1 MTVYSSRLAPYISD
15 LIAQKHLL
23 GYSFAYGELAL
34 KWFDEFCSENYPQE
48 STITRAMGLAWA
60 VRRPTEKPVS
70 TAKRLAPVR
79 ELAKY
84 MLRKGVDAY
93 VIPDEFVKQPEVRY
107 APHIFT
113 DKELECFFHETD
125 SIHPHIHKECME
137 PLVMPVIFRLIYTCG
152 LRPQEGRLIK
162 RKDINLE
169 EGVLFIPESKRHKD
183 RFVVIPEDMLELCRR
198 YDTIIRKKVPQ
209 NEYFFPSGDF
219 TCYHAVTLEA
229 NFKRYWN
236 NAGLWPETK
245 GNNPRI
251 YDFRHTFATK
261 RLYQWVKDGRDIDT
275 WIFCQFSQVMPKIP
289 SWVTMSSASNTISA
303 GLSGYSVKIT
313 TSFSSSSVA
322 RSLESGYISGAV

>member
-1 MTVYSSRLAPYISD
+1 MYKNFSLEEVIAAVDDFLVKSGLSDNTLSRYRRF
-15 LIAQKHLL
+15 
-23 GYSFAYGELAL
+23 GF
-34 KWFDEFCSENYPQE
+34 NYY
-48 STITRAMGLAWA
+48 R
-60 VRRPTEKPVS
+60 
-70 TAKRLAPVR
+70 
-79 ELAKY
+79 
-84 MLRKGVDAY
+84 DA
-93 VIPDEFVKQPEVRY
+93 
-107 APHIFT
+107 
-113 DKELECFFHETD
+113 
-125 SIHPHIHKECME
+125 
-137 PLVMPVIFRLIYTCG
+137 LVMPVIFRLIYTCG

-229 NFKRYWN
+229 NFKRYWK

-261 RLYQWVKDGRDIDT
+261 RLYQWMKDGRDIDACLPFLSAYMGHAHLSQT
-275 WIFCQFSQVMPKIP
+275 AYYIHLVPEIFP
-289 SWVTMSSASNTISA
+289 T
-303 GLSGYSVKIT
+303 LSGLDWER
-313 TSFSSSSVA
+313 FSKLIPEVA
-322 RSLESGYISGAV
+322 ENEI